1 MKNLSARPRTSTRF
15 NKKFLAE
22 CQEFAVN
29 RNYCFECSDTQ
40 AIGLKAIFKPNGKST
55 YRARF
60 ALHGCAVNKVFAYV
74 NEISIDE
81 ARDYVRR
88 ERAEIARLSGRHS
101 KSVSAVLNMDFQA
114 LLQHY
119 TQDILNTG
127 SKRSAHTDL
136 SKINKYLIPLL
147 GYYKLSEVSESVVN
161 RYLSGLTLK
170 NSTKNRH
177 LALIKAVFSYA
188 RRMRFVK
195 ESPVEFIRMKPENT
209 SQRNAMTR
217 EDFEC
222 WFAQCKKAYHQQ
234 PGHAGLAL
242 LMFLGLTGLRLGE
255 TRHLRLE
262 DINWSRKTIVLRQ
275 TKNGKTRLVPVC
287 DKAFVLLTE
296 IRQYLGDKGWV
307 FPNTASTAPVSEPR
321 RLQKALC
328 TKAGI
333 SAYTIHELRHTFA
346 TRLVE
351 TGADIHTV
359 KELLGHSSIKVT
371 EIYLHASPARF
382 FEVINRAVA

>member
-1 MKNLSARPRTSTRF
+1 MTLHTKAQIPFTKRYIAQLQSTAMGEQRTIDTSDGGQSGLVLRCRPNGNASFIARICVAGGRVTHTLGYADDMTIENAREWVR
-15 NKKFLAE
+15 NKKTEL
-22 CQEFAVN
+22 
-29 RNYCFECSDTQ
+29 R
-40 AIGLKAIFKPNGKST
+40 
-55 YRARF
+55 
-60 ALHGCAVNKVFAYV
+60 
-74 NEISIDE
+74 
-81 ARDYVRR
+81 
-88 ERAEIARLSGRHS
+88 RLSTVHGD
-101 KSVSAVLNMDFQA
+101 SVSAVLNMDFQA

-147 GYYKLSEVSESVVN
+147 GQYKLSELNESVVN
-161 RYLSGLTLK
+161 RYLSGLALK
-170 NSTKNRH
+170 DSTKNRH
-177 LALIKAVFSYA
+177 LALIKAVFNYA
-188 RRMRFVK
+188 RRMRFIK

-222 WFAQCKKAYHQQ
+222 WFAQCGKAYHQQ

-275 TKNGKTRLVPVC
+275 TKNGKTHLVPVC

-382 FEVINRAVA
+382 FDVINRAVA

>member
-1 MKNLSARPRTSTRF
+1 
-15 NKKFLAE
+15 
-22 CQEFAVN
+22 
-29 RNYCFECSDTQ
+29 
-40 AIGLKAIFKPNGKST
+40 
-55 YRARF
+55 
-60 ALHGCAVNKVFAYV
+60 
-74 NEISIDE
+74 
-81 ARDYVRR
+81 
-88 ERAEIARLSGRHS
+88 
-101 KSVSAVLNMDFQA
+101 
-114 LLQHY
+114 
-119 TQDILNTG
+119 
-127 SKRSAHTDL
+127 
-136 SKINKYLIPLL
+136 
-147 GYYKLSEVSESVVN
+147 
-161 RYLSGLTLK
+161 
-170 NSTKNRH
+170 
-177 LALIKAVFSYA
+177 
-188 RRMRFVK
+188 
-195 ESPVEFIRMKPENT
+195 
-209 SQRNAMTR
+209 MTR